1 MNRFKN
7 YIEWNAFGV
16 CTAIGLRLGIATSK
30 IRQFFI
36 YASILTMGSPVIIYL
51 VLAFGETS
59 GGIYGRRREIHGII
73 YKSLFI

>member
-7 YIEWNAFGV
+7 FIEWNAFGV

-36 YASILTMGSPVIIYL
+36 YASVLTMGSPVIIYL
-51 VLAFGETS
+51 VLAFWRN
-59 GGIYGRRREIHGII
+59 IRRYIWATKRNPW
-73 YKSLFI
+73 YYL